1 MCHLLFIFNK
11 KRRYRV
17 IINIKIDML
26 YNMAKDFVHA
36 NVLSTTLRD
45 LVAKHAIQI
54 EEPEE

>member
-1 MCHLLFIFNK
+1 
-11 KRRYRV
+11 
-17 IINIKIDML
+17 ML

-36 NVLSTTLRD
+36 NVLSTTHDIAQRASKELKIEINEVYDTAVRD